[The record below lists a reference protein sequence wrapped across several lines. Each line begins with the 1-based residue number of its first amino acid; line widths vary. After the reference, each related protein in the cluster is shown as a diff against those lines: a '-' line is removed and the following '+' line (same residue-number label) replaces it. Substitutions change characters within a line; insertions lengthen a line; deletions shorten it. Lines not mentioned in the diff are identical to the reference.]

1 MPLTVEFQAGKT
13 VKITDFGFAKNLADG
28 NASTVLGTAVYV
40 APEVLA
46 GEQYDGFKV
55 DMWACG
61 VVLFAMVAGSYP
73 FGAPPVPRR
82 GSRQSVAL
90 WL

>member
-1 MPLTVEFQAGKT
+1 MGGHPSGGYEVTILGSGFDEF
-13 VKITDFGFAKNLADG
+13 DG

-73 FGAPPVPRR
+73 FGALPVPRR

-90 WL
+90 WF